1 MKGRRMKLRK
11 VRTRAFL
18 PPKDD
23 IYDLLNSIKKLKNGD
38 VVVITSKV
46 LSIHQGRCIKIS
58 DQVKKLDL
66 IKQEAEYYKL
76 TRVKQ
81 QKFVLTIKNHV
92 LALSAG
98 IDESN
103 SNGYYTLLPNN
114 VNRLLKEIW
123 QHLRRKHKI
132 KNLGVI
138 ATDSH
143 TFPMRLGTIG
153 IAIGFYGFEP
163 QKDYRGQKDI
173 FGRKFKF
180 TKTDIVDALAVSAV
194 YMMGE
199 GAERV
204 PIVIIKDADIKFTEK
219 STFCKLITPLE
230 ADIYYPVLKIFKNR

>member
-123 QHLRRKHKI
+123 QHLCLKHKI
-132 KNLGVI
+132 KKLGVI

-143 TFPMRLGTIG
+143 TFRMILGTIG
-153 IAIGFYGFEP
+153 IAIGFYWLQP
-163 QKDYRGQKDI
+163 HKDYHGKKDI
-173 FGRKFKF
+173 FSRKFYCTKPYIFNALSF
-180 TKTDIVDALAVSAV
+180 TA
-194 YMMGE
+194 
-199 GAERV
+199 
-204 PIVIIKDADIKFTEK
+204 
-219 STFCKLITPLE
+219 
-230 ADIYYPVLKIFKNR
+230 